1 LDAIKMGLLA
11 RAHWVS
17 LIVVAV
23 LTAASAANAEG
34 WPVRP
39 VKIVVAYS
47 AGGSG
52 DILARALA
60 QKLTQAIGESFYVEN
75 RPGASGNLGTDF
87 VAKATPDGY
96 TLLLGSDIQFA
107 IAPNFD
113 SNVPFKVAEF
123 APISLVADVD
133 LVLVANP
140 SLQANNVRELIDL
153 AKQEPGG
160 INYGSTGPGST
171 HELAT
176 ELLQQ
181 LGHFK
186 LTEIPYRGSS
196 QTLPDLL
203 SGQTQL
209 MLLGVPQSLPYL
221 RDHQLKALAVGALR
235 RIHSLPYVPTIAE
248 QGFPGFEATN
258 YWCLY
263 APAGTSRDIIARL
276 QEETT
281 RAVNEVDLRELL
293 LASGFTPVGSTPE
306 VLAERI
312 DRDSEKWARVLRI
325 MREHESKK

>member
-1 LDAIKMGLLA
+1 MRSRTGCSHA
-11 RAHWVS
+11 RWVS
-17 LIVVAV
+17 LIFVAV
-23 LTAASAANAEG
+23 LAAANAAMAEG

-96 TLLLGSDIQFA
+96 TLLLASDIQFA

-113 SNVPFKVAEF
+113 SNLPFKATEF

-133 LVLVANP
+133 LVLVAHP
-140 SLQANNVRELIDL
+140 SLQANNVRELVAL
-153 AKQEPGG
+153 AQKEPGA

-186 LTEIPYRGSS
+186 LTEIPYRGSG

-221 RDHQLKALAVGALR
+221 RDHQLKALGVGALR
-235 RIHSLPYVPTIAE
+235 RIHSLPDVPTIAE

-258 YWCLY
+258 YWCFY
-263 APAGTSRDIIARL
+263 APAGTSRNIIARL
-276 QEETT
+276 QEATT
-281 RAVNEVDLRELL
+281 RAVKVADLRKWL
-293 LASGFTPVGSTPE
+293 LATGFTPVGSTPE
-306 VLAERI
+306 VLAERV
-312 DRDSEKWARVLRI
+312 DRDSEKWARVLRT
-325 MREHESKK
+325 MREQESKK

>member
-1 LDAIKMGLLA
+1 MRSRTRCL

-17 LIVVAV
+17 LIVVVA
-23 LTAASAANAEG
+23 LAAASAALAES

-39 VKIVVAYS
+39 VKIVLAYS

-60 QKLTQAIGESFYVEN
+60 QNLSQAIGQSFYVEN
-75 RPGASGNLGTDF
+75 RPGASGNLGTDY
-87 VAKATPDGY
+87 VAKATADGY
-96 TLLLGSDIQFA
+96 TLLLASDIQFA

-113 SNVPFKVAEF
+113 STVPFKITEF

-133 LVLVANP
+133 LVLVAHP
-140 SLQANNVRELIDL
+140 SLQADNVSELVAL
-153 AKQEPGG
+153 AQKEPGA

-186 LTEIPYRGSS
+186 LTEIPYRGSG

-235 RIHSLPYVPTIAE
+235 RIHSLPDVPTIAE

-263 APAGTSRDIIARL
+263 APAGTPRDIIARL

-281 RAVNEVDLRELL
+281 RAVNAADLHKWLL
-293 LASGFTPVGSTPE
+293 TSGFTPVGSTPE
-306 VLAERI
+306 ALAERI
-312 DRDSEKWARVLRI
+312 ARDSDKWARVLRI
-325 MREHESKK
+325 MREKESKK

>member
-1 LDAIKMGLLA
+1 MRSRTGCLRA
-11 RAHWVS
+11 RWVS
-17 LIVVAV
+17 LIFVAV
-23 LTAASAANAEG
+23 LAAASAEMAEG

-96 TLLLGSDIQFA
+96 TLLLASDIQFA

-113 SNVPFKVAEF
+113 SNLPFKVTEF

-133 LVLVANP
+133 LVLVAHP
-140 SLQANNVRELIDL
+140 SLQANNVRELVAL
-153 AKQEPGG
+153 AQKEPGA

-186 LTEIPYRGSS
+186 LTEIPYRGSG

-209 MLLGVPQSLPYL
+209 MLLGVPQSIPYL

-235 RIHSLPYVPTIAE
+235 RIYSLPDVPTIAE

-258 YWCLY
+258 YWCFY

-281 RAVNEVDLRELL
+281 RAVKAADLRKWL

-306 VLAERI
+306 VLAERV
-312 DRDSEKWARVLRI
+312 DRDSEKWARVLRT
-325 MREHESKK
+325 MREQESKK